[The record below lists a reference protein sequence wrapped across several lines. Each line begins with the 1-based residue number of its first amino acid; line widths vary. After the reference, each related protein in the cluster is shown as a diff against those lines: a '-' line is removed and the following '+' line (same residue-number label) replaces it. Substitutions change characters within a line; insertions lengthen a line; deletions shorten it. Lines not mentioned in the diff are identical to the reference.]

1 VSSEGKVG
9 AGGARLKK
17 GTLRLRE
24 QLPSPSRKEP
34 RARTQYR
41 SRPPVRPFLFFLFFL
56 FLFLFSTWARGELD
70 CWRNGGTGTGT
81 VGRTI
86 ETRFV
91 HTAFASCRVTVH
103 SQRRT
108 GSQVESMHSLSLF
121 FHLLFSSLSSMLC
134 QLPASSIPSSRDV

>member
-1 VSSEGKVG
+1 
-9 AGGARLKK
+9 
-17 GTLRLRE
+17 
-24 QLPSPSRKEP
+24 
-34 RARTQYR
+34 
-41 SRPPVRPFLFFLFFL
+41 VRPFLFFLFFL
-56 FLFLFSTWARGELD
+56 FLFLFSTWARGELH

-121 FHLLFSSLSSMLC
+121 LHLLFSSLSLSLHDLPIACLLHPIVPVICDVQLQVQVC
-134 QLPASSIPSSRDV
+134 QKHRNVRSLHRRSS